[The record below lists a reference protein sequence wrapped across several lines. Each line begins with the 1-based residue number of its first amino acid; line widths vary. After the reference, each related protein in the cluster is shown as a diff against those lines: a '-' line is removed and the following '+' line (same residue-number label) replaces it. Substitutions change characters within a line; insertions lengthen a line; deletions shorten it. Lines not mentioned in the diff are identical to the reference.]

1 MKIKNRSDP
10 TQKKSR
16 PENFRI
22 RKVPLC
28 RKKRKCIVIIFDRN
42 AAAYKEP

>member
-10 TQKKSR
+10 TKKKSK

-22 RKVPLC
+22 QKATLFRE
-28 RKKRKCIVIIFDRN
+28 KRKCIVIIFDRN
-42 AAAYKEP
+42 SAAYQEP